1 MVSIGD
7 LTYGGKLVLDDLEVK
22 NAISTP
28 NITGSTAV
36 SGSVTSSHKQVG
48 SDDKNLV
55 QIHQNGSIF
64 YLKWS
69 HVEEIN
75 SFETTI
81 NSQVV
86 IISVTGH
93 GLQNG
98 DTVHIEDFTGVPDI
112 NGIPSESIQG
122 ARLVTQIDD
131 SELFRF
137 NAGAIATS
145 TGVVNN
151 VNPLIRV
158 DRYKRTD
165 MAQSNATWVCSTT
178 EPAPSHTNIREF
190 KL

>member
-1 MVSIGD
+1 MVSLG
-7 LTYGGKLVLDDLEVK
+7 TEVYCGTLIADSIK
-22 NAISTP
+22 TNQAIQ
-28 NITGSTAV
+28 
-36 SGSVTSSHKQVG
+36 SSHKVLG
-48 SDDKNLV
+48 EDDKNLV
-55 QIHQNGSIF
+55 QMHQNGSLF

-75 SFETTI
+75 SFETAN

-93 GLQNG
+93 GLQSG
-98 DTVHIEDFTGVPDI
+98 DTVHIEDLSGVPDI

-122 ARLVTQIDD
+122 ARVVTQIDD

-145 TGVVNN
+145 TGVINN

-165 MAQSNATWVCSTT
+165 MAQTNATWVCSTT
-178 EPAPSHTNIREF
+178 EPTPSHNNIAEF